1 VIFTIRGGKMLREL
15 LENMTKDEIVN
26 LSIAYNTYLFVDH
39 EDEFNRLDRAP
50 VCMEEFYNSEYQE
63 ING

>member
-1 VIFTIRGGKMLREL
+1 MLREL